1 MNAYLE
7 ILQKRLEIVF
17 GQLIPVASDFGVD
30 QFNPGGMVT
39 ILSYLTHVVHAL
51 VPKNLQ
57 GIG

>member
-17 GQLIPVASDFGVD
+17 GQLIPAASDFGID

-39 ILSYLTHVVHAL
+39 ILSHLAHVVDAL
-51 VPKNLQ
+51 VPKNL
-57 GIG
+57 